1 MWDFEKDSDKTCFD
15 HLGDYIPESIANEA
29 KRELRRRGY
38 VKHCKES
45 VEEAVVY
52 IEVMCRKYNA
62 NQVIICTNGFGIAIY
77 DYLISR
83 KLDWLDIVPFKCVS
97 ERFG

>member
-1 MWDFEKDSDKTCFD
+1 
-15 HLGDYIPESIANEA
+15 
-29 KRELRRRGY
+29 
-38 VKHCKES
+38 
-45 VEEAVVY
+45 
-52 IEVMCRKYNA
+52 MCRKYNA

-77 DYLISR
+77 DYLASR